1 MRLRSDQKGEGG
13 IILSKRSFCAEEK
26 GILYYNHNKTLW
38 GMQELAP
45 KYMHGCPAPGRNI
58 FSLFATVAA

>member
-13 IILSKRSFCAEEK
+13 FILSKRSFCEEEK

-38 GMQELAP
+38 GMQEFAP
-45 KYMHGCPAPGRNI
+45 KY
-58 FSLFATVAA
+58 